1 MPDQLLD
8 MILKIKKLTTYP
20 YGVNLQLAPPE
31 KSVTDEYAA
40 AVQRFLD
47 TNFRHNI
54 GLKPRSGQSI
64 ALPPLSLSEAIQ
76 IILEQ
81 KVPIISFAM
90 GDPAKFVKQ
99 IHSSGAKVVS
109 MITTVEEALMVANN
123 GTDIIVTQGSE
134 AGGHRSTFNIDPKG
148 ELPLIGTMALVPQVV
163 DALKKE
169 GKKEIPI
176 VAAGGIADGRGLLA
190 ALALGASGALI
201 GTRFLVARESGAFKA
216 YQECLLSSKEI
227 DTMITKVF
235 TGRPARG
242 LHNAFVEKYLQSD
255 LEPLPWP
262 FQALAADD
270 IYLNAH
276 VSNNADYFPLLA
288 GQELRMLKRGQT
300 AAEIVE
306 EIISEAREKL
316 SQLNKVMIAS
326 DKSC

>member
-1 MPDQLLD
+1 MD
-8 MILKIKKLTTYP
+8 
-20 YGVNLQLAPPE
+20 
-31 KSVTDEYAA
+31 TD
-40 AVQRFLD
+40 
-47 TNFRHNI
+47 FRQNI

-64 ALPPLSLSEAIQ
+64 ALPPSSLSEAIQ

-99 IHSSGAKVVS
+99 IHLSGAKVMS
-109 MITTVEEALMVANN
+109 MVTTVEEALMVANN
-123 GTDIIVTQGSE
+123 GTGIIVTQGSE
-134 AGGHRSTFNIDPKG
+134 ARGHRSTFNIDPKG
-148 ELPLIGTMALVPQVV
+148 ELSLIGTMALVPQVV

-169 GKKEIPI
+169 GKEIPI

-201 GTRFLVARESGAFKA
+201 GTRFLVTRESGAFKV
-216 YQECLLSSKEI
+216 YHERLLSSKVT

-288 GQELRMLKRGQT
+288 GQELRMLKRDQT
-300 AAEIVE
+300 AAEIIE
-306 EIISEAREKL
+306 EIISEAREIYH
-316 SQLNKVMIAS
+316 N
-326 DKSC
+326 